1 MQVSREK
8 KSNHSRS
15 AAAKRAAALTQN
27 DKPSPGM
34 SKGDYEKRG
43 KEGTERAGVG
53 AARVPPVYSICVCG
67 RFDETPLQL
76 VGFDEFALI
85 YWFY

>member
-1 MQVSREK
+1 
-8 KSNHSRS
+8 
-15 AAAKRAAALTQN
+15 
-27 DKPSPGM
+27 M
-34 SKGDYEKRG
+34 SKGVYKKRG

-53 AARVPPVYSICVCG
+53 AARVPPVNSICVCG

-85 YWFY
+85 YWFYGVHKSNCKNLMQQIAGRL